1 MTSLMIVVLV
11 LVTML
16 GTILS
21 FGATRRGDP
30 HTVDHGLRMLLR
42 EDRLAALRSRLDRG
56 PSDVEFARVHSF
68 RNCVVLDLGDVR
80 LAARCYRPPDDVPI
94 WQLVAITWR
103 SYVGWVLDVNGP
115 RGYRSIAA
123 WHLDLTP
130 SH

>member
-1 MTSLMIVVLV
+1 M
-11 LVTML
+11 
-16 GTILS
+16 
-21 FGATRRGDP
+21 
-30 HTVDHGLRMLLR
+30 
-42 EDRLAALRSRLDRG
+42 
-56 PSDVEFARVHSF
+56 
-68 RNCVVLDLGDVR
+68 VLDLGDVR